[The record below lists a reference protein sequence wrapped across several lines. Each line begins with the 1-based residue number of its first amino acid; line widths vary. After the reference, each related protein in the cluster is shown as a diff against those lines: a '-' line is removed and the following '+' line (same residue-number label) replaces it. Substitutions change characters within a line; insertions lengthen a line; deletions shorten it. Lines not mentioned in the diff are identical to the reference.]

1 MECASAGEGS
11 RFGVECL
18 RGNHNN
24 TNGDHTM
31 VTIPMTIATSDT
43 IIVIIKNKRGRFFS
57 RKKVPNQTDR
67 IGKITKLMGEF
78 LKAKKQQSK
87 CCLVENVTTEKKTK
101 KTNKQTNWRIFLWR
115 GSALGGECHSG
126 NRNNPVL
133 PTDLVITHLQRGFS
147 NKQTEKKQKQI
158 WKYDLDTSKVA
169 KTGKQDK
176 KTLTQPI

>member
-1 MECASAGEGS
+1 
-11 RFGVECL
+11 
-18 RGNHNN
+18 
-24 TNGDHTM
+24 M

-43 IIVIIKNKRGRFFS
+43 IVTIKNKRGRFFS

-87 CCLVENVTTEKKTK
+87 CCLVENVTTEKKNK
-101 KTNKQTNWRIFLWR
+101 KNKQTNKLKNIFVKRKRARWRMSQRKPQQSSPAHRFGHNTPPER
-115 GSALGGECHSG
+115 FFKQT
-126 NRNNPVL
+126 NRN
-133 PTDLVITHLQRGFS
+133 
-147 NKQTEKKQKQI
+147 KQKQI

-176 KTLTQPI
+176 KTLSQPI